1 MLTLKRLFRLIGF
14 SIATYPLAYFIA
26 AAIMTSLSGGI
37 YFLKMEDRV
46 RDGYTQRLH
55 RQDTKLMFSGNF
67 YNQLVSFSH
76 EKRAVCLTALSL

>member
-46 RDGYTQRLH
+46 RDGYTPTTSSSRYETDVLREFLQSVGEF
-55 RQDTKLMFSGNF
+55 FS
-67 YNQLVSFSH
+67 
-76 EKRAVCLTALSL
+76 